1 MEKLGIYMRPGIQKI
16 QYRSGYAWAVDLKLL
31 EKMRMMGR

>member
-1 MEKLGIYMRPGIQKI
+1 MEQSNIYMRPGIQKI
-16 QYRSGYAWAVDLKLL
+16 KHQSGYAWAVDLKLL